1 MKRCIFT
8 PTDMKKRFNL
18 NSWIR
23 ESTVQPMGNIVAEG
37 QSQNRLFP
45 ASSQRYT
52 VNTSSRTP
60 TQLAVTWLLDS
71 GLWAWV
77 CTLGAAL
84 DVLIDEEPCDDR
96 EGEAQ
101 LRTQRG
107 ELTPPTWRIHWDV
120 SKRQTLNRGST
131 LSTWTNWC
139 LFVLFGWVCD
149 VAPLTYN

>member
-1 MKRCIFT
+1 MKRGIFT

-71 GLWAWV
+71 GL
-77 CTLGAAL
+77 
-84 DVLIDEEPCDDR
+84 
-96 EGEAQ
+96 
-101 LRTQRG
+101 
-107 ELTPPTWRIHWDV
+107 
-120 SKRQTLNRGST
+120 
-131 LSTWTNWC
+131 
-139 LFVLFGWVCD
+139 
-149 VAPLTYN
+149 